1 MVSNARS
8 RTLNL
13 YAGTHPR
20 LEVRVVGE
28 TSVQLR
34 TASLVTVGIGLCAAI
49 AQQVP
54 LPIMS
59 SAIHPRASLPAM
71 PDRLR
76 PPPTWSTV
84 VTRRTP

>member
-1 MVSNARS
+1 VSNARS

-34 TASLVTVGIGLCAAI
+34 TASLVTVGIGFALMLSRCHY
-49 AQQVP
+49 P
-54 LPIMS
+54 S
-59 SAIHPRASLPAM
+59 
-71 PDRLR
+71 
-76 PPPTWSTV
+76 
-84 VTRRTP
+84 